1 MTRFDKSEDFKFNKS
16 PNEAITALG
25 CMSGTSLDGLDL
37 ALVTFTPPS
46 NKNSLWKF
54 HVQSTEFISYSKTG
68 WEEKL
73 LTAYTLSNKNKVEE
87 ISKNYAQWI
96 SLKAKNFLD
105 RLPKK
110 IPQAEIFCCHGHTI
124 RPVSYT
130 HLTLPTIYSV

>member
-73 LTAYTLSNKNKVEE
+73 CSVLSNSDGS
-87 ISKNYAQWI
+87 I
-96 SLKAKNFLD
+96 AKCNF
-105 RLPKK
+105 
-110 IPQAEIFCCHGHTI
+110 
-124 RPVSYT
+124 
-130 HLTLPTIYSV
+130 